1 LYKIEN
7 VIVEEL
13 KRNVD
18 DRGDLWEVF
27 RSDNPNYLKFGQVYV
42 VRSWEPGTIRAFH
55 KHDVMWDYFHI
66 LKGAAKFI
74 FAEDGAFIMDMLGPY
89 TDFEKMKTI
98 IASEEKPTL
107 IHVPP
112 NIWHGWMSLRPD
124 TVLLSI
130 ASEPYMGENREQE
143 ADEERIPY
151 NSFGVDWKVQYK

>member
-1 LYKIEN
+1 MYKIEN

-74 FAEDGAFIMDMLGPY
+74 FVDDTVS
-89 TDFEKMKTI
+89 TDAVTASFYKDSMKTVVV
-98 IASEEKPTL
+98 SEEKPTL

-112 NIWHGWMSLRPD
+112 SVWHGWMSLRPD